1 MSFRQ
6 NRISAGLSSC
16 LLVTAMMWGVSSPVL
31 AAADIKVTHNSGET
45 QVAANPQNVVVLDWS
60 TLDTLA
66 QLGVQVSGIPST
78 NPPEMLKQYREGD
91 FVRAGTLFEP
101 DFEALKNANPDLII
115 LGRRAQGKFDE
126 VSKFGTTIDLT
137 PDPTDLLGSVERN
150 TLMLG
155 EIFGKQ
161 DKAAELTAKLKT
173 SVAELRKLTAKRG
186 DGLLVL
192 TTGGRMAAFG
202 PGTRFGLIHDVFG
215 VEEAVKDLKVG
226 RHGQAV
232 SFEFLLEADPDWL
245 FVMDRDAAIGREGT
259 AAAEMMDNELVEA
272 TTAGSKDQI
281 VYLDPASWYLLD
293 NSGIGVMQD
302 SVDELI
308 KVFSAA
314 R

>member
-1 MSFRQ
+1 MAWAYLFV
-6 NRISAGLSSC
+6 AGLFEVAWAIGLKYTEGFTKLVPSVFTIIGMIASFA
-16 LLVTAMMWGVSSPVL
+16 LLSVALRSLPIGTAYAVW
-31 AAADIKVTHNSGET
+31 T
-45 QVAANPQNVVVLDWS
+45 
-60 TLDTLA
+60 
-66 QLGVQVSGIPST
+66 GI
-78 NPPEMLKQYREGD
+78 GA
-91 FVRAGTLFEP
+91 VGTAIIGILLFEP
-101 DFEALKNANPDLII
+101 TGMVIFIGMLLASLLGLII
-115 LGRRAQGKFDE
+115 GGQL
-126 VSKFGTTIDLT
+126 V
-137 PDPTDLLGSVERN
+137 RN
-150 TLMLG
+150 TLLLG
-155 EIFGKQ
+155 DIFGKQ
-161 DKAAELTAKLKT
+161 DKAAELTAQLKA
-173 SVAELRKLTAKRG
+173 SVAELKKLTADRG

-202 PGTRFGLIHDVFG
+202 RGTRFGLIHDVFG

-226 RHGQAV
+226 RHGQSV
-232 SFEFLLEADPDWL
+232 SFEFLLETDPDWL

-293 NSGIGVMQD
+293 NSGIGVMQN